1 MVLMKLNVTV
11 KHRHILTVVNFI
23 LKKKG
28 KNGKM
33 ETSFPFLIDLS
44 NFGDIWKVD
53 IDKY

>member
-28 KNGKM
+28 KKENVFSILNR
-33 ETSFPFLIDLS
+33 SFKFCGHLES
-44 NFGDIWKVD
+44 
-53 IDKY
+53 